1 LKRSHLLAAIGAF
14 VLSLLVPFVVQS
26 DYQLQVLFR
35 IYLFAALGLAWNLVG
50 GYAGQLSLGHAAYFG
65 AGAYGLAIFSG
76 KFGMSPWL
84 AVLMGIVVALG
95 CALLIGG
102 VSFRLRGPYFALS
115 TIAFAEILR
124 LAAKNVSGV
133 TGGDV
138 GLQVPALFAGEI
150 NRSFYWAAVLLAS
163 VACALTIVISRVRF
177 GYYLMAIRED
187 EDTALSVGIDAA
199 RNKLAALLISAA
211 LTAVAGALYASIFLF
226 IVPDQVLAIDVSNEI
241 AIVAMLGGA
250 GTVLGPIV
258 GAVVLETASEIFK
271 NTFKE
276 AHLLIF
282 GILLVVVVL
291 FLPGGIE
298 APSPGC
304 CAGVNRTG
312 SKARARRRARNKPC
326 RFSKSITSAS
336 DSAGY
341 APSAM

>member
-1 LKRSHLLAAIGAF
+1 VRRSRLFAAAGAV
-14 VLSLLVPFVVQS
+14 VLSLLVPLVVRS

-76 KFGMSPWL
+76 RLGMAPWL
-84 AVLMGIVVALG
+84 AVGMGVLLALAF
-95 CALLIGG
+95 ALLIGG
-102 VSFRLRGPYFALS
+102 VSFRLRGPYFALA
-115 TIAFAEILR
+115 TIAFSEILR
-124 LAAKNVSGV
+124 LAAKNLTGV

-138 GLQVPALFAGEI
+138 GLQVPALFAANI
-150 NRSFYWAAVLLAS
+150 NRSFYWAAVILAS
-163 VACALTIVISRVRF
+163 VAFALTITISQARF

-187 EDTALSVGIDAA
+187 EDAALAVGIDAA
-199 RNKLAALLISAA
+199 RNKLAALLVSAA

-250 GTVLGPIV
+250 GTALGPIV

-282 GILLVVVVL
+282 GVLLVVVVL
-291 FLPGGIE
+291 FLPGGIVGAISRLLRRNE
-298 APSPGC
+298 LAGNGIKGERAP
-304 CAGVNRTG
+304 
-312 SKARARRRARNKPC
+312 
-326 RFSKSITSAS
+326 AS
-336 DSAGY
+336 
-341 APSAM
+341 